1 MAISTESLSPH
12 LSEARPVPRAQIAWI
27 LSGVLSG
34 LLLSAMDQTVV
45 ATALP
50 KIVEDL
56 GGFSHYA
63 WVFTAY
69 MLASTATIPILGKLS
84 DLYGRRAT
92 YLAGLAIFTAAS
104 ILNGLSS
111 TMAELILFRGL
122 QGIGAGAILSNTF
135 IVIGDIFPPAERGK
149 WQGIVGGVFGIA
161 SVLGPLVGGYITDQ
175 WSWHWIFFINLPIGV
190 VSAAIVWLAMP
201 PHARTDRHP
210 IDYRGA
216 VLLVCGVVPLLLAFQ
231 YMSDSSIGAS
241 WEVGLLLIV
250 AIVMLALFVWNER
263 RVPEPIQPPFL
274 FSEPIFVVSAAVV
287 FLASGTLFGAVLFI
301 PLYAQAVAGYSATDA
316 GILLMPL
323 MLSMVTAATLAGQ
336 VISRTGAYRR
346 VAIWGMLLAAV
357 GFFLLS
363 RLAVPPSR
371 SMMML
376 DLVLV
381 GAGLG
386 TTFPVYMIS
395 VQNAF
400 PHRILGVVT
409 SSIQFFRSMGGAIGA
424 AVFGSFLG
432 LRLDAYLAHLPAE
445 VKSSAAQLTSA
456 LSHPLTLLNAG
467 GLSNMKPP
475 SGAVASPL
483 PGTGQSSFEI
493 LRQAFGSAMQEV
505 YLLATLLLLVSLAIA
520 YYLKEIPLRKSNQ
533 TGEAAD
539 TSPPMDAGIAG

>member
-1 MAISTESLSPH
+1 MTTQTLAPQFSSIQPI
-12 LSEARPVPRAQIAWI
+12 PRKRIAWI
-27 LSGVLSG
+27 LAGALSG

-84 DLYGRRAT
+84 DLYGRKAT
-92 YLAGLAIFTAAS
+92 FLAGLAIFTAAS
-104 ILNGLSS
+104 ILSGVSS
-111 TMAELILFRGL
+111 TMNELIVFRGL

-135 IVIGDIFPPAERGK
+135 ILIGDIFPPAERGK
-149 WQGIVGGVFGIA
+149 WQGIVGAVFGIS
-161 SVLGPLVGGYITDQ
+161 SVLGPLVGGYLTDQ
-175 WSWHWIFFINLPIGV
+175 WSWHWVFFINLPIGV
-190 VSAAIVWLAMP
+190 VSAAILMLAMP
-201 PHARTDRHP
+201 PRACSERRP

-216 VLLVCGVVPLLLAFQ
+216 VLLVSGVVSLLLAVQ
-231 YMSDSSIGAS
+231 YLSDSSIRSS
-241 WEVGLLLIV
+241 WEVGLLMIV
-250 AIVMLALFVWNER
+250 AATMLALFVWNER

-301 PLYAQAVAGYSATDA
+301 PLYAQLVAGYSATDA

-323 MLSMVTAATLAGQ
+323 MLSMVAAATLAGQ
-336 VISRTGAYRR
+336 IISRTGTYRR
-346 VAIWGMLLAAV
+346 VALWGMILATV

-363 RLAVPPSR
+363 RLSVPPSR
-371 SMMML
+371 HWMML

-400 PHRILGVVT
+400 PHHILGVVT
-409 SSIQFFRSMGGAIGA
+409 ASIQFFRSMGGAIGA
-424 AVFGSFLG
+424 ALFGTFLT
-432 LRLDAYLAHLPAE
+432 LRLDAYFAHLPAE
-445 VKSSAAQLTSA
+445 LRSSASELTNA
-456 LSHPLTLLNAG
+456 LSDPMTLLNSG
-467 GLSNMKPP
+467 GLSNMKPE
-475 SGAVASPL
+475 SVTATSSLQSA
-483 PGTGQSSFEI
+483 GQASFEI
-493 LRQAFGSAMQEV
+493 LRQAFGAAMQEL
-505 YLLATLLLLVSLAIA
+505 YLFGTALLLVALAIA
-520 YYLKEIPLRKSNQ
+520 YYLKEIPLRKSNLPTEK
-533 TGEAAD
+533 TGPSSLLDGGLPE
-539 TSPPMDAGIAG
+539 